1 MGCEYFCID
10 AGWYA
15 DGDWWDSVGL
25 WLPSPHRF
33 PGGIEQVL
41 SAIKERGMIPGLWL
55 ELEVV
60 GINSP
65 LAREVPDDWFFCRH
79 GKRVIDHG
87 RYQLDFR
94 HPDVRAH
101 ADEVV
106 HRLVSQY
113 GVGYIKMD
121 YNINAGIGTD
131 VNADSAGDGLLEHNR
146 AYLDWLDGIF
156 ARYRGL
162 VIENCGSGGMRMDY
176 ALLSR
181 YSIQSSSDQTD
192 YRRTAAIAAAC
203 PSAVTP
209 EQCAVWS
216 YPLPEGDEEE
226 VIFNMV
232 NALVLRIH
240 QSGLLTLVSPQRRA
254 LVKEAITLYKEI
266 RQDIPHSLPFWP
278 LGVPAFEDQWLSLAL
293 HCHRTTYLAVWRL
306 ESASPSHVLPI
317 KYLKGKQVQSDCIY
331 PSRHSCQWQWQSQRG
346 ALSVCLP
353 RQNTARLFRLLEE
366 QTP

>member
-1 MGCEYFCID
+1 
-10 AGWYA
+10 
-15 DGDWWDSVGL
+15 
-25 WLPSPHRF
+25 
-33 PGGIEQVL
+33 
-41 SAIKERGMIPGLWL
+41 
-55 ELEVV
+55 
-60 GINSP
+60 
-65 LAREVPDDWFFCRH
+65 
-79 GKRVIDHG
+79 
-87 RYQLDFR
+87 
-94 HPDVRAH
+94 
-101 ADEVV
+101 
-106 HRLVSQY
+106 
-113 GVGYIKMD
+113 VGYLKMD

-156 ARYRGL
+156 ARYPGL